1 MEIIDITIKLDE
13 NTPIY
18 AGDPRFERE
27 VWRCVENDQY
37 MLSKLRMGS
46 HTGTHVDAPCHFI
59 DKGKSIYELPLKKF
73 VGDCVVLD
81 SIDDYDGKAEKV
93 LLKGKN
99 AKLTIAQAQKL
110 VDHRV
115 TLVGTEAASIG
126 GDEVHKVLLGSEC
139 VILEWLSLEK
149 VPVGEYF
156 LNAAPLKIDADGSPV
171 RAYLVRRPN
180 EGEED

>member
-13 NTPIY
+13 NTPVY
-18 AGDPRFERE
+18 AGDPRFQKE
-27 VWRCVENDQY
+27 VWRSVDRDQY

-59 DKGKSIYELPLKKF
+59 EKGKSVCEIPLRKF
-73 VGDCVVLD
+73 VGECVVLE
-81 SIDDYDGKAEKV
+81 SIDDYDGKAERI

-99 AKLTIAQAQKL
+99 AKLTLAQAQKL
-110 VDHRV
+110 VAGRA
-115 TLVGTEAASIG
+115 LLIGTEAASIG
-126 GDEVHKVLLGSEC
+126 DDEVHRVLLGGEC
-139 VILEWLSLEK
+139 ILLEWLTLEK
-149 VPVGEYF
+149 APAGKYF

-171 RAYLVRRPN
+171 RAYLIRGLI